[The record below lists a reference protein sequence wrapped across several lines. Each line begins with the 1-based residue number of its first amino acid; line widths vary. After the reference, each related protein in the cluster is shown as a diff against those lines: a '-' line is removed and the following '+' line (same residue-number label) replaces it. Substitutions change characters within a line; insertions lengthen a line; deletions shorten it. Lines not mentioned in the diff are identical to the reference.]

1 MKKLLLLLLV
11 ICASNSYAQQNKKS
25 YQYIF
30 SGTLLP
36 ETKSV
41 VEQHLKRNPEIIEAK
56 IKYKPEKEKGELIFT
71 VEQTPTNGEEYKAF
85 SLINIKNTLLQY
97 NLSPLEIKEI
107 TIQE

>member
-11 ICASNSYAQQNKKS
+11 FCASNSFAQQNKKS

-36 ETKSV
+36 ETKTV
-41 VEQHLKRNPEIIEAK
+41 IEQHLKRNTEITEAK
-56 IKYKPEKEKGELIFT
+56 IKYKTEKEMGELIFT
-71 VEQTPTNGEEYKAF
+71 VEQLPNNGEEYKAF
-85 SLINIKNTLLQY
+85 SLSNVKAILLQY
-97 NLSPLEIKEI
+97 NLSSLEIKEI